1 MRYALLGAVCLGLA
15 GMAAAQ
21 EKAPIAYP
29 SQASFPHENREAVA
43 RHLAEGA
50 KSPVPI
56 WRPISTGAA

>member
-21 EKAPIAYP
+21 GPAPSYP